1 MEIHL
6 DNYCRNILPSFPV
19 FAVLPIA
26 AIRLRPLKQKRH

>member
-6 DNYCRNILPSFPV
+6 DNYLPEYPSFVSGIRRAPDR
-19 FAVLPIA
+19 

>member
-6 DNYCRNILPSFPV
+6 DNYLPEYPSFV

>member
-6 DNYCRNILPSFPV
+6 DNYLPEYPSFV
-19 FAVLPIA
+19 SGIRLLPIA

>member
-6 DNYCRNILPSFPV
+6 DNYLPEYPSFV
-19 FAVLPIA
+19 SGIRRAPIA